1 MVDKDTLQTRE
12 VEKRAR
18 KTKKKEQGRHN
29 RLFLNLFS
37 SILGNFL
44 KEALY
49 FVERKFKKKKR

>member
-49 FVERKFKKKKR
+49 FVERKF